1 MFLSPYCL
9 RQYGLWRALLP
20 AAIRA
25 LYRPIACGNT
35 GSGSGYVLV
44 SLRAYAYAFLPGV
57 ALRYTPG
64 CILAPLQGA
73 RDPNR
78 ALRAT
83 LNTPVRPQVD
93 DDCPIMPLRLFI
105 ALRRM
110 VENRLWLALGDIIR
124 RYGQFYTIGPFRLLS
139 TAAYFVDDQ
148 IIGNDNHDFACPF

>member
-9 RQYGLWRALLP
+9 RQYGLWLALLP

-25 LYRPIACGNT
+25 LARPIACGNT

-73 RDPNR
+73 PHSRPTG
-78 ALRAT
+78 AT
-83 LNTPVRPQVD
+83 KY
-93 DDCPIMPLRLFI
+93 
-105 ALRRM
+105 
-110 VENRLWLALGDIIR
+110 GDTFPGR
-124 RYGQFYTIGPFRLLS
+124 
-139 TAAYFVDDQ
+139 
-148 IIGNDNHDFACPF
+148 